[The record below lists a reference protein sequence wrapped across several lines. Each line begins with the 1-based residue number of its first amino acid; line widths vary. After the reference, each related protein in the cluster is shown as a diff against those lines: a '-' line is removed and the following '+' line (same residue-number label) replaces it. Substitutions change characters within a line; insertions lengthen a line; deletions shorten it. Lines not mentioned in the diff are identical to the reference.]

1 MAQKTEYQDLE
12 VKGSLLAKKII
23 NSDAPT
29 NYLLRADGNLQNPTN
44 PIKEG
49 DVLHFSE
56 NGGFDQLWYMLQYG
70 LLLSNNTNCVKKED
84 RLIEYIDNET
94 GNVSVVNNFLPLFVG
109 KTLRWTAFNSDRE
122 GSLAER
128 LKSNFNSNCKPFSLL
143 VAGNVRNSNCIYT
156 VEYYKYTNATGDGD
170 YTNQANFEWVSVFSK
185 EMSFGTTFI
194 ALPRRFIMNNR
205 STYYIQN
212 IRVSI
217 TPTNNDPKSN
227 NDPSYYNYIKEIDV
241 FYFSS
246 PHESLLNANRLI
258 NYDAVIA
265 PTQTGLELKT
275 LPWWMQYITQG
286 VNWLKKNS
294 LPASTLDAKTIS
306 DFSDLSSSQV
316 NYLIDST
323 LTESIFNQK
332 VTFPSDWKGRKI
344 CLTLAPVT
352 FQKDYDYS
360 LKVMFANYMKATG
373 ARLFVENDLTAMVG
387 VSTLIKII
395 IDNNIIVI
403 EAYIEG

>member
-1 MAQKTEYQDLE
+1 MAKKTEYQDLE
-12 VKGSLLAKKII
+12 VKGTIKANKII

-94 GNVSVVNNFLPLFVG
+94 GNVSVVNGFPPLFVG

-128 LKSNFNSNCKPFSLL
+128 LKSNFDTFCKPFSLF
-143 VAGNVRNSNCIYT
+143 VAGNARNSNCIYT
-156 VEYYKYTNATGDGD
+156 VEYYKYTNATGDSD
-170 YTNQANFEWVSVFSK
+170 TTNQANFEWVSVFSK
-185 EMSFGTTFI
+185 EMSFATTFI
-194 ALPRRFIMNNR
+194 ALPRIFIMNSPSR
-205 STYYIQN
+205 YYIQN

-217 TPTNNDPKSN
+217 TPTS
-227 NDPSYYNYIKEIDV
+227 NDPSYYNYIDEIDV
-241 FYFSS
+241 FYFTT
-246 PHESLLNANRLI
+246 PHRSLLNANRLI

-306 DFSDLSSSQV
+306 DFSYLSSSQV
-316 NYLIDST
+316 NYFVDST

-344 CLTLAPVT
+344 YLTLAPVT
-352 FQKDYDYS
+352 FQKGWDYS
-360 LKVMFANYMKATG
+360 LKVLFANYMKATG
-373 ARLFVENDLTAMVG
+373 ARLFVENDLAAMVG

>member
-29 NYLLRADGNLQNPTN
+29 DYLLRADGKLQNPTN
-44 PIKEG
+44 PIAVG
-49 DVLHFSE
+49 DVIHFSE
-56 NGGFDQLWYMLQYG
+56 NGGFDQLWFMLQYG

-94 GNVSVVNNFLPLFVG
+94 GNVSIVNQFPLLFVG

-128 LKSNFNSNCKPFSLL
+128 LKSNFNTLCKPFSLL

-170 YTNQANFEWVSVFSK
+170 VTNQANFEWVRVFSK
-185 EMSFGTTFI
+185 EMSFATTFI
-194 ALPRRFIMNNR
+194 ALPRMFLTNDPAQ
-205 STYYIQN
+205 YYIQN

-217 TPTNNDPKSN
+217 TPTTNDPN
-227 NDPSYYNYIKEIDV
+227 HHIYINEIDV
-241 FYFSS
+241 FYFGT
-246 PHESLLNANRLI
+246 PHRSFLDANRLI
-258 NYDAVIA
+258 NYDAAIA
-265 PTQTGLELKT
+265 PTQTGLEFKT

-286 VNWLKKNS
+286 VNWLKKNY

-306 DFSDLSSSQV
+306 SFSDLSASQV
-316 NYLIDST
+316 NYFADST
-323 LTESIFNQK
+323 LTDSIFSQK
-332 VTFPSDWKGRKI
+332 VTFPNDWKGRKI
-344 CLTLAPVT
+344 CLTLAPVS
-352 FQKDYDYS
+352 FEEGFDYS
-360 LKVMFANYMKATG
+360 LKVVFADYMKATG
-373 ARLFVENDLTAMVG
+373 ARLFVENDLAAMVG

-403 EAYIEG
+403 EAYSEG